1 MCLGPFDEGCDREDR
16 VVASGAARLRESDE
30 RRQADAENERGRLP
44 RCVERGDDN
53 HETQGKATYE

>member
-30 RRQADAENERGRLP
+30 RRQADAEDERSGLP
-44 RCVERGDDN
+44 RRVQRGDN
-53 HETQGKATYE
+53 EHGPQQQAQYK